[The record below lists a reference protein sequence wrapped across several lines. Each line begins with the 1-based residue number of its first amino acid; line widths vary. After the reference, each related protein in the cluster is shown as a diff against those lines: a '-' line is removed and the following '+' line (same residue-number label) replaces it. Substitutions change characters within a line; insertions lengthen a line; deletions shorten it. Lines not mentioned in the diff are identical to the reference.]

1 MIERITKSGR
11 ITPMEEIPRTPAM
24 TTGMIERI
32 TKSGRITP
40 MEEIP
45 TPDLAVPYAA
55 PRFAKTIAEV
65 TPMKPKKDEDGS
77 HAARMLD
84 AAKSGIAQLGTN
96 EFPYDDLMPQNG
108 LSLK

>member
-45 TPDLAVPYAA
+45 TPDFAVPYAA

-84 AAKSGIAQLGTN
+84 AAKSGIAPPGRTELLC
-96 EFPYDDLMPQNG
+96 DDLIPQQK
-108 LSLK
+108 LLE